1 MLDKVWVVKCKSA
14 KAGEHMELFALHSRA
29 KWYAWKAALE
39 YREDYDDDDIVV
51 LVFQKDIDVSC

>member
-1 MLDKVWVVKCKSA
+1 MCKSA
-14 KAGEHMELFALHSRA
+14 KAGEHMKLFALHSRA

-51 LVFQKDIDVSC
+51 VVFEKDIDVSC